1 MSEKFI
7 VRKAEKNDIAEI
19 QTLIKGLATYE
30 KRPQDMTASQEDLCY
45 WIFEKKIATVLIA
58 EYNEE
63 IIGYAIYYPI
73 FGSFAAEAGVHL
85 EDVLLN
91 EKYRHCGLGRKFFS
105 KMFCTAFGSTQQ
117 TECVDALS
125 NTENSQYAFKLRYE
139 EKYQLMLRLF
149 LGCLVLIIS
158 FCFAEVTWVYICVVV
173 IELCPSNF

>member
-105 KMFCTAFGSTQQ
+105 KMGIQKWNGAVWTGIHRQFVFMI
-117 TECVDALS
+117 
-125 NTENSQYAFKLRYE
+125 KLVPRKSKDEYIFRIIVNKFE
-139 EKYQLMLRLF
+139 I
-149 LGCLVLIIS
+149 VLKR
-158 FCFAEVTWVYICVVV
+158 
-173 IELCPSNF
+173 

>member
-91 EKYRHCGLGRKFFS
+91 
-105 KMFCTAFGSTQQ
+105 
-117 TECVDALS
+117 
-125 NTENSQYAFKLRYE
+125 
-139 EKYQLMLRLF
+139 
-149 LGCLVLIIS
+149 
-158 FCFAEVTWVYICVVV
+158 
-173 IELCPSNF
+173 

>member
-105 KMFCTAFGSTQQ
+105 KIEEFVKEDVWTGIHRQFVFMI
-117 TECVDALS
+117 
-125 NTENSQYAFKLRYE
+125 KLVPRKSKDEYIFRIIVNKFE
-139 EKYQLMLRLF
+139 I
-149 LGCLVLIIS
+149 VLKR
-158 FCFAEVTWVYICVVV
+158 
-173 IELCPSNF
+173 

>member
-19 QTLIKGLATYE
+19 QTLIKDLATYE

-85 EDVLLN
+85 EDTFQINIIIIRLKRFFPKMKNL
-91 EKYRHCGLGRKFFS
+91 LGR
-105 KMFCTAFGSTQQ
+105 
-117 TECVDALS
+117 
-125 NTENSQYAFKLRYE
+125 
-139 EKYQLMLRLF
+139 
-149 LGCLVLIIS
+149 
-158 FCFAEVTWVYICVVV
+158 
-173 IELCPSNF
+173 

>member
-73 FGSFAAEAGVHL
+73 FGSFAAEARVHL

-105 KMFCTAFGSTQQ
+105 KIEEFVKEDGYSKMEWSCLDWNTPSIRFYDKIGATQEQ
-117 TECVDALS
+117 G
-125 NTENSQYAFKLRYE
+125 R
-139 EKYQLMLRLF
+139 
-149 LGCLVLIIS
+149 
-158 FCFAEVTWVYICVVV
+158 VYFSYNCKQI
-173 IELCPSNF
+173 